1 MYKSVLML
9 CCIFIGQTLL
19 FSQQITSEQLLEK
32 AINYHDPSGNW
43 SSFSSNFKVTM
54 TTPNKSPR
62 FSDIN
67 INLPAEFFSVTANR
81 DGNMQTYTV
90 DKSNCSLFHNTTKL
104 DESAAKEKNMTC
116 QRANMFKN
124 YYTYLY
130 GLPMKLED
138 KGTNIDP
145 KVKRKTIKGKD
156 YLVLKATY
164 DTSVSSDVWYFY
176 FDPETYA
183 MEVYQFYKTDDK
195 GNVKP
200 DSGEYILLTDE
211 ETVSGIKMPKIRA
224 WYYNKDDK
232 YLGTDT
238 LEK

>member
-9 CCIFIGQTLL
+9 CWIFIGQTLL

-32 AINYHDPSGNW
+32 TIAYHDPNGNW

-54 TTPNKSPR
+54 TTPNQSPR
-62 FSDIN
+62 VSDIN
-67 INLPAEFFSVTANR
+67 INLPAEFFSVAANR
-81 DGNMQTYTV
+81 DGNTQTYTV
-90 DKSNCSLFHNTTKL
+90 DNSNCTLFHNTTKL
-104 DESAAKEKNMTC
+104 DEATAKEKKMTC
-116 QRANMFKN
+116 KRANMYKN
-124 YYTYLY
+124 YYMYLY
-130 GLPMKLED
+130 GLPMKLKD
-138 KGTNIDP
+138 KGTNINA
-145 KVKRKTIKGKD
+145 KVDRKIFKGKD
-156 YLVLKATY
+156 YLVLKASY
-164 DTSVSSDVWYFY
+164 DKAVGSDVWYFY

>member
-1 MYKSVLML
+1 MRLRYSLFL
-9 CCIFIGQTLL
+9 FIGIVFTIN
-19 FSQQITSEQLLEK
+19 SQNISGSELLEK

-62 FSDIN
+62 VSDIN
-67 INLPAEFFSVTANR
+67 ISLPAKFFSVTANR
-81 DGNMQTYTV
+81 DGNTQTYTV

-116 QRANMFKN
+116 KRANMFKN

-164 DTSVSSDVWYFY
+164 DTSVGSDVWYFY

-195 GNVKP
+195 GDVKP

>member
-1 MYKSVLML
+1 MYKLVLML

-32 AINYHDPSGNW
+32 AIAYHDPNGNW
-43 SSFSSNFKVTM
+43 FSFSSNFKVTM
-54 TTPNKSPR
+54 TTPNQSPR
-62 FSDIN
+62 VSDIN

-81 DGNMQTYTV
+81 DGNTQTYTV
-90 DKSNCSLFHNTTKL
+90 DKSNCSLFYNTTKL
-104 DESAAKEKNMTC
+104 NKDAAKEKKMTC
-116 QRANMFKN
+116 ERANMYKN

-130 GLPMKLED
+130 GLPMKLKD
-138 KGTNIDP
+138 KGTNINA
-145 KVKRKTIKGKD
+145 KVDRKIFKGKD
-156 YLVLKATY
+156 YLVLKASY
-164 DTSVSSDVWYFY
+164 DKAVGSDVWYFY
-176 FDPETYA
+176 FDPESYA
-183 MEVYQFYKTDDK
+183 MKVYQFYKTGDK
-195 GNVKP
+195 GNVTEG
-200 DSGEYILLTDE
+200 SGEYILLTEE